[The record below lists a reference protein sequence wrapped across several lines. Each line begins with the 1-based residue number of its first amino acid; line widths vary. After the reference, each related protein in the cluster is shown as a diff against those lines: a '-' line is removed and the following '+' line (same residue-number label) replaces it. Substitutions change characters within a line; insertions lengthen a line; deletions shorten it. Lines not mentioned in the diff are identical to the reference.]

1 MQTTFSTNQTTNSI
15 TLSTT
20 ALALFAIFG
29 ATGCSGSVNQW
40 EKTYPVSGVVQFK
53 GKPIAG
59 AELAFFPI
67 DASAPDEVRPKA
79 KANETGRFEAW
90 TYVQNDGLPAG
101 KYRVTV
107 VHHEVAVSKGT
118 IVAKPNTLP
127 GKYATLDKT
136 DLQVEILPSK
146 NETISIDLK

>member
-1 MQTTFSTNQTTNSI
+1 MQSNFSKTNTLFSI
-15 TLSTT
+15 PLSAT
-20 ALALFAIFG
+20 AVLLAVLG
-29 ATGCSGSVNQW
+29 ATGCSGSKNPW
-40 EKTYPVSGVVQFK
+40 EKTFPVSGVVQFK
-53 GKPIAG
+53 GKTVAG

-79 KANETGRFEAW
+79 KSDANGRFEAS
-90 TYVQNDGLPAG
+90 TFTHNDGLPAG

-127 GKYATLDKT
+127 AKYATLDKT
-136 DLQVEILPSK
+136 DLQVEILANHK
-146 NETISIDLK
+146 EMITIDLK